1 MRRRMN
7 LLKRPS
13 LKILNPKDTSFSSL
27 PITSKITKKILVFRG
42 LRRELENSALN
53 PENHVTE
60 NHVRCFRKMNPNDPF
75 MIIQDYPSSN
85 ILNDIRFLNWHF
97 SIKNSQK
104 NKKLRNC
111 KDYAD
116 HISSTGI
123 RFHLYAHVFQ

>member
-1 MRRRMN
+1 
-7 LLKRPS
+7 
-13 LKILNPKDTSFSSL
+13 
-27 PITSKITKKILVFRG
+27 
-42 LRRELENSALN
+42 
-53 PENHVTE
+53 
-60 NHVRCFRKMNPNDPF
+60 MNPNDPF

-97 SIKNSQK
+97 SIENSQK

-123 RFHLYAHVFQ
+123 RFHLYAHVFPMKVDLQPNPISGFVIFILKIQFFRKFHYEDSDQF

>member
-53 PENHVTE
+53 PENHVTK
-60 NHVRCFRKMNPNDPF
+60 NHVRCFRKVNPNDPF

-104 NKKLRNC
+104 IKI
-111 KDYAD
+111 A
-116 HISSTGI
+116 
-123 RFHLYAHVFQ
+123 